1 MVNVETVQFVFFV
14 VFSSGTWIFLEY
26 LNLLTCKTCDWYLA
40 LCFTRACIVLLVI
53 WTCEDVHFWLQN
65 ISSRYKRTEK
75 QCVSNSPRP
84 SLKPGQGGANE
95 RYAGLKD
102 TESQRGKTGGIILT

>member
-1 MVNVETVQFVFFV
+1 MVNIETVQFVFFV
-14 VFSSGTWIFLEY
+14 VLSSGTWIFLEC
-26 LNLLTCKTCDWYLA
+26 LNLLGKTCDWYLSP
-40 LCFTRACIVLLVI
+40 CFTRACVILFVI

-75 QCVSNSPRP
+75 QCVSNASRP
-84 SLKPGQGGANE
+84 SLKPGHGGAKE